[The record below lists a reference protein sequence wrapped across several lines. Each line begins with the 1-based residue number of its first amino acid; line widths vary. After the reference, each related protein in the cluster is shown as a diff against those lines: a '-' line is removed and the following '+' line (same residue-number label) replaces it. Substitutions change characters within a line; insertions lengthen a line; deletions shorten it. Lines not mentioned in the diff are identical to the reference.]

1 MTDYKFKK
9 PEMGKKATESFQN
22 MEKKFTEKFLEP
34 DATKESGYTLKT
46 GKLGETVTNSFKKIE
61 DAAVNG
67 YQKMEDTAVNGYKKI
82 EEKFTETFLE
92 PVESTE
98 VEVEEENT
106 ETEE

>member
-9 PEMGKKATESFQN
+9 TELGKKASESFEN
-22 MEKKFTEKFLEP
+22 MEKKFTDKFLEP
-34 DATKESGYTLKT
+34 DESKESGYTIKT
-46 GKLGETVTNSFKKIE
+46 GKLGETVSNSFKKIE

-98 VEVEEENT
+98 VEEENT
-106 ETEE
+106 KTEE